1 MKTFLWKS
9 FGDIIPSKKAL
20 LRRKTVEN
28 PSSKPCCNTSTEDVV
43 HAWWSCLQAQGR
55 EVWEK
60 SNMRG
65 SLLGRRFAD
74 EPDLVWTGLEQ
85 NQDEAEFFARLLWLV
100 WLRRNK
106 KMVGAEV
113 GSIEVELVWLKDM
126 IWLMDTWLKALFR
139 RKKVGSLS
147 CEPCKCK
154 TTSIEDAVHALWSC
168 PQPPGREVWQKS
180 NTLDSLLG
188 RHFGDEQELVWIG
201 LEKNQDEAGFFAK
214 LLWLVWLS
222 RRNKTRVGTEV
233 GSIKAE
239 LVWLKD
245 GKQGQPQPPVARW
258 TPPETDVFKV
268 NFEGVVFPESQKIG
282 VGIVIRDSEGQ
293 IMVALSEKLRGPRI
307 QKPEVV
313 EAFAARRA
321 IIFAREHCRLHQV
334 VLEGDCQMLMQ
345 ALQTGD
351 SNSVLIG
358 HLVADVRHHTVSFKR
373 CNFTFVSKSCNRVA
387 HALAQY
393 ARNVKSFQVWME
405 DLPPLAIPL
414 ALKDALVPLIEF

>member
-1 MKTFLWKS
+1 MKTFLWRS
-9 FGDIIPSKKAL
+9 CGDIIPSKKAL
-20 LRRKTVEN
+20 LRRKIVEN

-43 HAWWSCLQAQGR
+43 HAWWSRLQPQGR

-60 SNMRG
+60 SNMRD
-65 SLLGRRFAD
+65 SLLGRRLAD
-74 EPDLVWTGLEQ
+74 EPDLVWTGLQQ

-106 KMVGAEV
+106 KKVGAEV

-126 IWLMDTWLKALFR
+126 IWLMDMWLKALFR
-139 RKKVGSLS
+139 RKKMGSLG

-154 TTSIEDAVHALWSC
+154 TTSIEDALWSC
-168 PQPPGREVWQKS
+168 PQPLGREVCQKS
-180 NTLDSLLG
+180 NMLYSLLG

-201 LEKNQDEAGFFAK
+201 LEKNQDEAEFFAK

-222 RRNKTRVGTEV
+222 RNKTRVGTEV

-239 LVWLKD
+239 IVWLKD

-268 NFEGVVFPESQKIG
+268 NFEGAVIPGSQKIG

-293 IMVALSEKLRGPRI
+293 IMAALSEKLRVPRI

-313 EAFAARRA
+313 EAIAARRA
-321 IIFAREHCRLHQV
+321 IIFARELGLRQV

-345 ALQTGD
+345 ALQTRD
-351 SNSVLIG
+351 SN
-358 HLVADVRHHTVSFKR
+358 
-373 CNFTFVSKSCNRVA
+373 
-387 HALAQY
+387 
-393 ARNVKSFQVWME
+393 
-405 DLPPLAIPL
+405 
-414 ALKDALVPLIEF
+414 

>member
-1 MKTFLWKS
+1 MKTFLWRS
-9 FGDIIPSKKAL
+9 CGDIIPSKKAL
-20 LRRKTVEN
+20 LRRKIVEI
-28 PSSKPCCNTSTEDVV
+28 PSSKPCCNTVTEDVV
-43 HAWWSCLQAQGR
+43 HAWWYCPQPQGR

-60 SNMRG
+60 SNMRD
-65 SLLGRRFAD
+65 SLLGRHFAD

-106 KMVGAEV
+106 KKVGPEV

-126 IWLMDTWLKALFR
+126 IWLMDMWLKALFR
-139 RKKVGSLS
+139 RKKVGNLS

-154 TTSIEDAVHALWSC
+154 TISIEDAVHALWSC
-168 PQPPGREVWQKS
+168 PQPRGREVWQKS
-180 NTLDSLLG
+180 IMLDSLLG
-188 RHFGDEQELVWIG
+188 RHFGDEQEQVWIG
-201 LEKNQDEAGFFAK
+201 LEKIQDEAEFFAH
-214 LLWLVWLS
+214 LLWLVWLN
-222 RRNKTRVGTEV
+222 RNKTRVGTEV

-245 GKQGQPQPPVARW
+245 GKQGQLQPPVARW

-293 IMVALSEKLRGPRI
+293 ITVALSEKLRGPRI

-313 EAFAARRA
+313 EAIAARRA
-321 IIFAREHCRLHQV
+321 IIFAREHGLRQV

-373 CNFTFVSKSCNRVA
+373 CSFTFVSKSCNRVA

-393 ARNVKSFQVWME
+393 AWNVKSFQVWME
-405 DLPPLAIPL
+405 DLPPPAIPL
-414 ALKDALVPLIEF
+414 ALKDVLVPLIEC